1 MSEENHMDFTKTKK
15 SQTATEYLIILA
27 VVIIIALIVVGVLG
41 NFPSIG
47 GGASTSALA
56 AYWQS
61 NGQIGV
67 SSIAVSATTTSN
79 DSIVL
84 RNLQPNTITI
94 TGVTIRPTTTSA
106 ATVLTLVGGSQTLA
120 SGSTFTLKNPTSIS
134 VSDFFSCTAGTKYT
148 AVLSVNYT
156 VVSTGASFSFS
167 GDGNTLEGVCAN

>member
-1 MSEENHMDFTKTKK
+1 MFIYNRRA
-15 SQTATEYLIILA
+15 QTATEYLIILA

-47 GGASTSALA
+47 GGASTSALS

-67 SSIAVSATTTSN
+67 SSVAVSATTDSN

-84 RNLQPNTITI
+84 RNLQPNTIT
-94 TGVTIRPTTTSA
+94 VTEVTLRPTTSA
-106 ATVLTLVGGSQTLA
+106 SATVLTLVGGSQTLA
-120 SGSTFTLKNPTSIS
+120 SGATFSVKNPQSTN
-134 VSDFFSCTAGTKYT
+134 VSDFFPCTAGTKYT
-148 AVLSVNYT
+148 ALLVVNYT